1 MTNIINIFKNKSK
14 YTNSI
19 FHKVRKILQDNG
31 YEVSNY
37 YNKDA
42 FLNLVIGGDGTFLNA
57 VHLSNFSS
65 IPFIGINTGHLGFY
79 QEIEVNMLEE
89 FVHDLKNGN
98 YKIEELT
105 VLESQV
111 NNKTLNA
118 LNEVV
123 VKSKKNQIIR
133 VKVFIDGNFIESY
146 SGDGLI
152 ISTPHGST
160 AYNLSANGAI
170 LHQSLNGF
178 QLTPIAP
185 VYSNLNKSLKCP
197 VVLPNDASI
206 EISVSR
212 RDNYHTVFIFDGREF
227 FTRDFKIKIGVSP
240 KKINKLILNKN
251 HYWANIKN
259 KLMWLFKGY
268 CIKYIPYYISS
279 YRRSNFSTCAL
290 AIFNYYW

>member
-1 MTNIINIFKNKSK
+1 MTNIINIFKNKSR
-14 YTNSI
+14 YTNTI
-19 FHKVRKILQDNG
+19 FQTVKKLLESREYL
-31 YEVSNY
+31 VSTTFNP
-37 YNKDA
+37 NA

-79 QEIEVNMLEE
+79 QEIEVDMLEE
-89 FVHDLKNGN
+89 FVDALKKHQ

-105 VLESQV
+105 LLQSKI
-111 NNKTLNA
+111 NNKSINA
-118 LNEVV
+118 INEVV

-133 VKVFIDGNFIESY
+133 LKVFIDGNFIEAY

-197 VVLPNDASI
+197 VVLPNDATI
-206 EISVSR
+206 EISVSK
-212 RDNYHTVFIFDGREF
+212 RDNYHTIFIFDGREF
-227 FTRDFKIKIGVSP
+227 YTKDYKISIGVSP
-240 KKINKLILNKN
+240 NKINKLILNKN
-251 HYWANIKN
+251 HYWTNIKN
-259 KLMWLFKGY
+259 KLMWLVKWY
-268 CIKYIPYYISS
+268 CIKNIS
-279 YRRSNFSTCAL
+279 
-290 AIFNYYW
+290 NYVSC

>member
-1 MTNIINIFKNKSK
+1 MTNIINIFKNKSR
-14 YTNSI
+14 YTNTI
-19 FHKVRKILQDNG
+19 FQRTKKILESNG
-31 YEVSNY
+31 YQISADINP
-37 YNKDA
+37 NA

-79 QEIEVNMLEE
+79 QEIEVDMLEE
-89 FVHDLKNGN
+89 FVDALKKRQ

-105 VLESQV
+105 VLQSKI
-111 NNKTLNA
+111 NNKSITA
-118 LNEVV
+118 INEVV

-133 VKVFIDGNFIESY
+133 LKVFIDGNFIEAY

-197 VVLPNDASI
+197 VVLPNDATV
-206 EISVSR
+206 EISVSK
-212 RDNYHTVFIFDGREF
+212 RDNYHTIFIFDGREF
-227 FTRDFKIKIGVSP
+227 FTKDFKISIGVSP
-240 KKINKLILNKN
+240 NKINKLILNKN
-251 HYWANIKN
+251 HYWTNIKN
-259 KLMWLFKGY
+259 KLMWLVKWY
-268 CIKYIPYYISS
+268 CIKNIPNYIS
-279 YRRSNFSTCAL
+279 C
-290 AIFNYYW
+290 

>member
-1 MTNIINIFKNKSK
+1 MTNIINIFKNKSR
-14 YTNSI
+14 YTNTI
-19 FHKVRKILQDNG
+19 FQKSKKILESNG
-31 YEVSNY
+31 YQISADFNPH
-37 YNKDA
+37 A

-79 QEIEVNMLEE
+79 QEIEVDMLEE
-89 FVHDLKNGN
+89 FVDALKKRQ

-105 VLESQV
+105 VLQSKI
-111 NNKTLNA
+111 NNKSINA
-118 LNEVV
+118 INEVV

-133 VKVFIDGNFIESY
+133 LKVFIDGNFIEAY

-185 VYSNLNKSLKCP
+185 LYSNLNKSLKCP
-197 VVLPNDASI
+197 VVLPNDATV
-206 EISVSR
+206 EISVSK
-212 RDNYHTVFIFDGREF
+212 RDNYHTIFIFDGREF
-227 FTRDFKIKIGVSP
+227 YTKDFKISIGVSP
-240 KKINKLILNKN
+240 NKINKLILNKN
-251 HYWANIKN
+251 HYWTNIKN
-259 KLMWLFKGY
+259 KLMWLVKWY
-268 CIKYIPYYISS
+268 CIKNIPNYIS
-279 YRRSNFSTCAL
+279 C
-290 AIFNYYW
+290 

>member
-1 MTNIINIFKNKSK
+1 MTNIINIFKNKSR
-14 YTNSI
+14 YTNTI
-19 FHKVRKILQDNG
+19 FQRTKKILESNG
-31 YEVSNY
+31 YQISEDFNPH
-37 YNKDA
+37 A

-79 QEIEVNMLEE
+79 QEIEVDMLEE
-89 FVHDLKNGN
+89 FVDALKKNQ

-105 VLESQV
+105 VLQSKI
-111 NNKTLNA
+111 NNKSINA
-118 LNEVV
+118 INEVV

-133 VKVFIDGNFIESY
+133 LKVFIDGNFIEAY

-197 VVLPNDASI
+197 VVLPNDATI
-206 EISVSR
+206 EISVSK
-212 RDNYHTVFIFDGREF
+212 RDNYHTIFIFDGREF
-227 FTRDFKIKIGVSP
+227 YTKDYKISIGVSP
-240 KKINKLILNKN
+240 NKINKLILNKN
-251 HYWANIKN
+251 HYWTNIKN
-259 KLMWLFKGY
+259 KLMWLVKWY
-268 CIKYIPYYISS
+268 CIKNIS
-279 YRRSNFSTCAL
+279 
-290 AIFNYYW
+290 NYVSC

>member
-1 MTNIINIFKNKSK
+1 MTNIINIFKNKSR
-14 YTNSI
+14 YTNTI
-19 FHKVRKILQDNG
+19 FQRTKKILESNG
-31 YEVSNY
+31 YQISADINP
-37 YNKDA
+37 NA

-79 QEIEVNMLEE
+79 QEIEVDMLEE
-89 FVHDLKNGN
+89 FVDALKKRQ

-105 VLESQV
+105 VLQSKI
-111 NNKTLNA
+111 NNKSINA
-118 LNEVV
+118 INEVV

-133 VKVFIDGNFIESY
+133 LKVFIDGNFIEAY

-197 VVLPNDASI
+197 VVLPNDATV
-206 EISVSR
+206 EISVSK
-212 RDNYHTVFIFDGREF
+212 RDNYHTIFIFDGREF
-227 FTRDFKIKIGVSP
+227 FTKDFKISIGVSP
-240 KKINKLILNKN
+240 NKINKLILNKN
-251 HYWANIKN
+251 HYWTNIKN
-259 KLMWLFKGY
+259 KLMWLVKWY
-268 CIKYIPYYISS
+268 CIKNIPNYIS
-279 YRRSNFSTCAL
+279 C
-290 AIFNYYW
+290 